1 MMRLQYQE
9 NPLLF
14 LNSSGPSAPSG
25 RNARAQAR
33 TQQAASLLSA
43 PTNQKGTFGQIQF
56 NVKRDND
63 ESSSK
68 APQKRRK
75 ATAHLTGHTTTD
87 SHRTQEQAARESPSN
102 TVSATQG
109 DSSNAALDP
118 SEILAVATFHI
129 RRIAAMTV
137 RQHPDRLRDV
147 LRCRQW
153 SCVSLAFQ
161 RFGKCSCLDA
171 ALFSVAAKLRQITG
185 GGVSSMVVLSSYT
198 EALHELQ
205 RALQKPH
212 EYDSLDLLTTTQLL
226 AVYEMLDSLDE
237 ETWAKHVAG
246 AISLARPLEICS
258 QDEKKASKLTFARA
272 APIFTDALLSGN
284 DDVLHGYPWHSLLES
299 ALHLNPTLPSFC
311 RGPMQCLVDLPEVL
325 EDARIGRNADGSNA
339 ASKLA
344 VLDRAHALKARL
356 RTGLLQNDLYSRN
369 GESAL
374 ESFDLLGMC
383 LAALVALDRVI
394 ASLHPIE
401 QRSQDVVEDRTNELC
416 AQLLQLE
423 LGAADAYPATD
434 LMRFFQISSFQEN
447 PSGFI
452 IVLPGGQR

>member
-1 MMRLQYQE
+1 MRLQYQE

-25 RNARAQAR
+25 RNVRAQAR

-43 PTNQKGTFGQIQF
+43 PTNQKGSFGQIQL

-63 ESSSK
+63 ESKSR

-75 ATAHLTGHTTTD
+75 ATARLSGQDATD
-87 SHRTQEQAARESPSN
+87 NIHRIQEREARASPS
-102 TVSATQG
+102 TSLGSPKGA
-109 DSSNAALDP
+109 SSNAPLDP
-118 SEILAVATFHI
+118 SEILPIATFHI

-137 RQHPDRLRDV
+137 REHPDRLRDV

-153 SCVSLAFQ
+153 SCLSVAVQ
-161 RFGKCSCLDA
+161 RFGKCPCLDA

-185 GGVSSMVVLSSYT
+185 GGVSSMAVLSSYT

-205 RALQKPH
+205 RALQKPN

-246 AISLARPLEICS
+246 AISLARPLEIIS
-258 QDEKKASKLTFARA
+258 QDERRSSKLTFARA
-272 APIFTDALLSGN
+272 APIFTDALLTGN
-284 DDVLHGYPWHSLLES
+284 DDVLQGYPWHGLLES
-299 ALHLNPTLPSFC
+299 ALHLTPALPSFC
-311 RGPMQCLVDLPEVL
+311 RGPMQCLIDLPEVL
-325 EDARIGRNADGSNA
+325 EDARAGQNADSSSA

-344 VLDRAHALKARL
+344 VLDRAHSLKARL
-356 RTGLLQNDLYSRN
+356 RTGLLQNDLYSHDGN
-369 GESAL
+369 SAL

-434 LMRFFQISSFQEN
+434 LMRFFQISNFQEN